1 MEGRDFII
9 KICLSLALRGMHLTA
24 KAQRRRKA
32 GERKNYTDEF
42 QRGSYEGWNKA
53 SRHCISLRLCGFC
66 IRFLHP
72 VSAPGRW
79 RSGDAFNRKGA
90 KEAQRLRMKFMQM
103 VFNVAL
109 MNQLDRQ

>member
-1 MEGRDFII
+1 MLMNFNV
-9 KICLSLALRGMHLTA
+9 AL
-24 KAQRRRKA
+24 
-32 GERKNYTDEF
+32 
-42 QRGSYEGWNKA
+42 YEGWNKA
-53 SRHCISLRLCGFC
+53 SRQQFITIAFLCGFA
-66 IRFLHP
+66 
-72 VSAPGRW
+72 VSASGRW